1 MNSITTTGTDPDVPD
16 WANIELPDSWA
27 DQLQLWRPN
36 HFFQLIRSLLG
47 SKRSP
52 VSVPPQLTD
61 KYQLPKYLLQEFHG
75 LPNGNYSKRITRG
88 YITGFDRSMLGAM
101 APARKRI
108 ADSLK
113 HCVSVLD
120 VGCAGGPT
128 AKAVYQEGVKD
139 VWGLDASPYLLQHA
153 AKDHPMI
160 RFTQGLVEDTGFQ
173 DERFEGISACF
184 VLHEIPPRYIRMAL
198 DEFKRI
204 LKPGGLV
211 AVCEPSPT
219 QRYQG
224 AWQMRKKYGLQA
236 LYFCI
241 VARFI
246 HEPFLD
252 SWHKVANNELFN
264 QHGFEVVEDD
274 VGMPMRHLLLRKVA
288 S

>member
-1 MNSITTTGTDPDVPD
+1 MNSTTTMSRDPDVPD
-16 WANIELPDSWA
+16 WASIDLPNSWA
-27 DQLQLWRPN
+27 DQLQFWRPT
-36 HFFQLIRSLLG
+36 HLAQLIRSITG

-52 VSVPPQLTD
+52 VRVPQQLTT
-61 KYQLPKYLLQEFHG
+61 QFELPKYLLQEFHG

-88 YITGFDRSMLGAM
+88 YLTGFDRSMLGAM

-108 ADSLK
+108 AESLQN
-113 HCVSVLD
+113 CASVLD

-128 AKAVYQEGVKD
+128 AKAVQEQGVKD

-153 AKDHPMI
+153 AKDYPSI
-160 RFTQGLVEDTGFQ
+160 NFTQGLAENTGFG

-184 VLHEIPPRYIRMAL
+184 VLHEIPPRYIRLAL

-204 LKPGGLV
+204 LKPGGLL

-224 AWQMRKKYGLQA
+224 PWRMRKKYGVQG
-236 LYFCI
+236 LYFGV

-252 SWHKVANNELFN
+252 AWHNVANDDLFKE
-264 QHGFEVVEDD
+264 HGFEVLEDD
-274 VGMPMRHLLLRKVA
+274 VAMPMRHLLLRKVG
-288 S
+288 